1 MKSTYRNQIRL
12 CHHMMKSLKH
22 LIFFIYCLKYPIWFA
37 FLLSRWPVE
46 FVFFFSLPVRQLD
59 LNRLGEQVVLIT
71 NGKLQVHF
79 WPSHLSQLWPKSQ
92 LITFFFCQ
100 ISWGT
105 RNKQNVKNQSE
116 KNNWTACCIFMWS
129 VSYRITQLFLLLLV
143 AKLLSFDSLSL
154 SVGKEPKSLLCQVV
168 LVVGDINTLYSRI
181 IIRLLLNM
189 DFKDIP
195 NCFCSKFDLMHV
207 KRKQNKT
214 INAHFPFQL
223 HATIHT
229 QKYTQIH
236 RC

>member
-1 MKSTYRNQIRL
+1 ML
-12 CHHMMKSLKH
+12 KSLKH

-37 FLLSRWPVE
+37 FLSSRWPVE
-46 FVFFFSLPVRQLD
+46 FVFYFSLPVRQLD
-59 LNRLGEQVVLIT
+59 LNRLGERVVLIT

-79 WPSHLSQLWPKSQ
+79 WPSHLSQLWPKVNWLHFSFAKFSGGFE
-92 LITFFFCQ
+92 T
-100 ISWGT
+100 SKT
-105 RNKQNVKNQSE
+105 KNRSK

-129 VSYRITQLFLLLLV
+129 VSYRITQLFFLLLV

-154 SVGKEPKSLLCQVV
+154 SVGKELKSLLCQVV

-229 QKYTQIH
+229 QTH

>member
-1 MKSTYRNQIRL
+1 
-12 CHHMMKSLKH
+12 
-22 LIFFIYCLKYPIWFA
+22 
-37 FLLSRWPVE
+37 
-46 FVFFFSLPVRQLD
+46 
-59 LNRLGEQVVLIT
+59 
-71 NGKLQVHF
+71 
-79 WPSHLSQLWPKSQ
+79 
-92 LITFFFCQ
+92 
-100 ISWGT
+100 
-105 RNKQNVKNQSE
+105 
-116 KNNWTACCIFMWS
+116 MWS

-154 SVGKEPKSLLCQVV
+154 SVGKEPKSLLFQVV

-229 QKYTQIH
+229 HKYTGVKAST
-236 RC
+236 RCSVGGRGAGRYYALWVRVLFFSVVACIRIIYCHWRRWVYEPGLKSDVNIIFLTFDIIRYTRTKWS